1 MAGLDDRARARGSMT
16 QRALSTTAFLTL
28 LAAASI
34 MGANHVA
41 ARLAFNDGTD
51 VSTAVVFRSGVTALV
66 LGLLLRWQG
75 PAQWPQSRQWKVLT
89 GTGLLVGLQSIA
101 IYSAVARL
109 PVALA
114 LLAFN
119 TFPIFIGLWAWLLYR
134 QRPARSLLL
143 AMPVLMAG
151 LALALDVTGAVS
163 GLGVQGQWQRIGE
176 GLSYALIAAASFGLL
191 LTLTQQ
197 EVAGV
202 DARLRT
208 AYTMALACV
217 MAAALCWLRDSWHLP
232 QTGTGWLG
240 LVLLTALYGTGITI
254 VLTVLPRLGVMGNSP
269 ILNIEPVVALVLA
282 WPILGQTIAPMQI
295 AGALIVVSAVMA
307 LGLRKR

>member
-1 MAGLDDRARARGSMT
+1 MT

-208 AYTMALACV
+208 A
-217 MAAALCWLRDSWHLP
+217 LCWLRDSWHLP

>member
-1 MAGLDDRARARGSMT
+1 MK

-34 MGANHVA
+34 MAANHVA
-41 ARLAFNDGTD
+41 ARLAFNEGTD
-51 VSTAVVFRSGVTALV
+51 VSTAVVFRSGITALV

-75 PAQWPQSRQWKVLT
+75 PQHWPDRRQWRVL
-89 GTGLLVGLQSIA
+89 GVAGLLVGLQSIA
-101 IYSAVARL
+101 IYSSVARL

-119 TFPIFIGLWAWLLYR
+119 TFPLFIGVWGWLLYR

-143 AMPVLMAG
+143 AMPVLLAG

-163 GLGVQGQWQRIGE
+163 GLGVRGQWQIMGE
-176 GLSYALIAAASFGLL
+176 GLAYALAAAASFALL
-191 LTLTQQ
+191 LTLTQH

-217 MAAALCWLRDSWHLP
+217 LAAALCWAQDSWHLP

-240 LVLLTALYGTGITI
+240 LGLLTALYGTGITM

-282 WPILGQTIAPMQI
+282 WPILGQTIAPLQVV
-295 AGALIVVSAVMA
+295 GALIVVAAVMA